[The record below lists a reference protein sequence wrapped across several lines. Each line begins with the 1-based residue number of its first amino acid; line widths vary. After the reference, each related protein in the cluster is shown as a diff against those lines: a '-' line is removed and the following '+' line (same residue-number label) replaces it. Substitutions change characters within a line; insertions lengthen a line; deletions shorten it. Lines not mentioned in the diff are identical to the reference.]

1 MAEYLIN
8 IDEGGEI
15 AIRSPLNE
23 TNNISVGGWDN
34 IRDDGYLFS
43 AGRGTG
49 QGDPLSP
56 LIFACCLDPLIC
68 ALAAVDSD
76 SFQVQDL
83 SQTNSSVPDIA
94 YVDDAVSVTGTFAA
108 LQAKADVMSAFA
120 CLVNIELSLKKL
132 RTFAVQW
139 GNGSRPDHEALTV
152 HITVDGQPWVPVS
165 VPLKGT
171 GEFTYLGVCYNMNLA
186 NPELFDKAAAT
197 IDDLGMKVAL
207 CRLSPDAKKMV
218 FETCIYM
225 KVAYYA
231 KFSPW
236 TLSQYRAL
244 DDKVSKFY
252 RMISK
257 NRANIAGDLL
267 YIPVKHGGLGFKRL
281 SDIIQLNK
289 LTLMGR
295 LITVGGPAGSAM

>member
-1 MAEYLIN
+1 
-8 IDEGGEI
+8 
-15 AIRSPLNE
+15 
-23 TNNISVGGWDN
+23 
-34 IRDDGYLFS
+34 
-43 AGRGTG
+43 
-49 QGDPLSP
+49 
-56 LIFACCLDPLIC
+56 
-68 ALAAVDSD
+68 
-76 SFQVQDL
+76 
-83 SQTNSSVPDIA
+83 
-94 YVDDAVSVTGTFAA
+94 
-108 LQAKADVMSAFA
+108 MSAFA

-139 GNGSRPDHEALTV
+139 GNGSRLDYAALTV
-152 HITVDGQPWVPVS
+152 HITVDNRPWVPVL
-165 VPLKGT
+165 VPLKGS
-171 GEFTYLGVCYNMNLA
+171 GEFTHLGVCYNMNLA

-207 CRLSPDAKKMV
+207 CRLFPDVKKMV

-267 YIPVKHGGLGFKRL
+267 YIPVKHGGLGLKRL
-281 SDIIQLNK
+281 FDIIQLNK
-289 LTLMGR
+289 LILVGR
-295 LITVGGPAGSAM
+295 LITVGGPAGSAMESMVLRGFRAAGQLLAPGMGGTMLSSLGSVSWISSLVDWLKEIDIGLHRPGNLY